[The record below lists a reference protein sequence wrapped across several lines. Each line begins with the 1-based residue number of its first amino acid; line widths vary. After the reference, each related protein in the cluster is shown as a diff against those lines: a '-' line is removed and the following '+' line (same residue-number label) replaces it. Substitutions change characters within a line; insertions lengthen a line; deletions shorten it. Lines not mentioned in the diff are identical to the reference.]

1 MVGRRLRPGSVF
13 SVPLCFIFFDQA
25 TGDTRDELET
35 QRRRGH
41 GGRWGD
47 GRQAAKAGLGV
58 LCASVFHL
66 LRSSDG

>member
-47 GRQAAKAGLGV
+47 GRQATDDV
-58 LCASVFHL
+58 SVGDTIVNSE
-66 LRSSDG
+66 RA